1 MQLDIIVPTYNRA
14 HLLKLTLQ
22 SLLAAEVPAGLSVQ
36 VTVVDNN
43 STDQT
48 QQTVSA
54 FHPLFAGKLNYLF
67 EPKQG
72 RSSALNAGIAATDG
86 DLVGMVDDD
95 EEIDISWYVCVY
107 KAFCDEDIDFI
118 GGPCVPRWG
127 GQPPSWLPTNNSGVI
142 GSIGGFPHPF
152 VYGSNEAML
161 MGGNAV
167 LTRSILRKVGFYSTD
182 LGRQGSRALA
192 DEDTEM
198 YIRLLAA
205 GASGMYLPDLIIY
218 HYIHPERL
226 TKRYFRRWHFWRG
239 VSSGVLDR
247 RHPKDIAY
255 LFGIPRYLF
264 GGALRAFLRVLR
276 TTLIMHTD
284 PAQRFSDE
292 LKVWD
297 VAGFFYGKHFY
308 KPAE

>member
-1 MQLDIIVPTYNRA
+1 MQLDVIVPTYNRA

-54 FHPLFAGKLNYLF
+54 FQPLFAGKLNYLF

-118 GGPCVPRWG
+118 GGPYVPRWG

-161 MGGNAV
+161 MGGNAI

-182 LGRQGSRALA
+182 LG
-192 DEDTEM
+192 
-198 YIRLLAA
+198 
-205 GASGMYLPDLIIY
+205 
-218 HYIHPERL
+218 
-226 TKRYFRRWHFWRG
+226 G

-264 GGALRAFLRVLR
+264 GRALRAFLRMLR
-276 TTLIMHTD
+276 TTPIMHTD

>member
-1 MQLDIIVPTYNRA
+1 
-14 HLLKLTLQ
+14 
-22 SLLAAEVPAGLSVQ
+22 
-36 VTVVDNN
+36 
-43 STDQT
+43 
-48 QQTVSA
+48 
-54 FHPLFAGKLNYLF
+54 
-67 EPKQG
+67 
-72 RSSALNAGIAATDG
+72 
-86 DLVGMVDDD
+86 
-95 EEIDISWYVCVY
+95 
-107 KAFCDEDIDFI
+107 
-118 GGPCVPRWG
+118 
-127 GQPPSWLPTNNSGVI
+127 
-142 GSIGGFPHPF
+142 
-152 VYGSNEAML
+152 ML

-264 GGALRAFLRVLR
+264 GRALRAFLRMLR
-276 TTLIMHTD
+276 TTPIMHTD